1 MVEKPKN
8 RENGIEWREVEAHWG
23 RKPKRPQSEDRGLL
37 NLSRRRPTFPRSY
50 PRSIIG
56 PARLN
61 FRVRDGNGCDPR
73 GITTGNFLRAGGKR
87 RKLKPPC
94 SKPAGAPEKLRA
106 WQQKLAGITSS
117 TRIEQ
122 TAEAKLASRCF
133 LKDGLRKFYD

>member
-56 PARLN
+56 PTRLN
-61 FRVRDGNGCDPR
+61 FRVRDGNGCSPR
-73 GITTGNFLRAGGKR
+73 GITTGNFLMPEARGKT
-87 RKLKPPC
+87 KHSCL
-94 SKPAGAPEKLRA
+94 KPAGA
-106 WQQKLAGITSS
+106 QKVARLTTEIGWHRSGSVWIFNLLCH
-117 TRIEQ
+117 E
-122 TAEAKLASRCF
+122 
-133 LKDGLRKFYD
+133 